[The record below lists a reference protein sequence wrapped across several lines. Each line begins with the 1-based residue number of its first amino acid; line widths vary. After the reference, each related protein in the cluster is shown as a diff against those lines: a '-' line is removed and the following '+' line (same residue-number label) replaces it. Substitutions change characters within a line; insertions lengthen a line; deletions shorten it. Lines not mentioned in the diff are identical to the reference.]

1 MIMDLYG
8 PITRQPRRVLMH
20 AVDCGSFPDGK
31 DAADFRCTRC
41 DHHTGWIYIARK
53 DVRRGLPCPGC
64 NASSGDAPDCAAL
77 TDLDDRAVAPA
88 RLSAP
93 QGRSSKPA
101 LAAAKPEHAS
111 P

>member
-1 MIMDLYG
+1 MAD
-8 PITRQPRRVLMH
+8 PRQIDIEE
-20 AVDCGSFPDGK
+20 A
-31 DAADFRCTRC
+31 
-41 DHHTGWIYIARK
+41 IAS
-53 DVRRGLPCPGC
+53 
-64 NASSGDAPDCAAL
+64 ASSGDAPVCAAL

-101 LAAAKPEHAS
+101 LAAAQPEHAS